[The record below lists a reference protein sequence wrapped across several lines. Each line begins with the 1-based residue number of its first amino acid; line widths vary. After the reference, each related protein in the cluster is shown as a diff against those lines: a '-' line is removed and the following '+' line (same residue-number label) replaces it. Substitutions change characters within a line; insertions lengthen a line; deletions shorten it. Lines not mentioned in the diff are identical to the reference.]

1 MAFETETG
9 NGSATANSYLTVVAA
24 DTYFS
29 DRSNTTWSAATN
41 ATKEAAL
48 IKASQYV
55 DQAQVW
61 KGTRANET
69 QSMKWPRIGVYDED
83 DYYIGET
90 TIPQALKNCV
100 CEFAVL
106 VVSGVTLITRHSKSV
121 LKERVEGAVSREF
134 DKSSPDGNRYDDLW
148 LLVSG
153 LTTGS
158 SLMGVTV
165 RA

>member
-9 NGSATANSYLTVVAA
+9 NGSATANSYLTVAAA

-48 IKASQYV
+48 IKATQYV
-55 DQAQVW
+55 DQAQAW

-69 QSMKWPRIGVYDED
+69 QALKWPRIGVYDED
-83 DYYIGET
+83 EYYIAET
-90 TIPQALKNCV
+90 TIPQCLKDCV

-106 VVSGVTLITRHSKSV
+106 VVGGTTLVTTYTKAV
-121 LKERVEGAVSREF
+121 LKRRVEGAISVEF
-134 DKSSPDGNRYDDLW
+134 DKSSPDGIRYDDLW

-158 SLMGVTV
+158 SLCGINV